1 MEKDITKSYSITELN
16 IVPLVLG
23 AHVDLNNLIVN
34 NSVQFLNINVLES
47 YRAVCEMRVGLYIFI
62 LPAEVLDEWLLPH
75 KGINFIFVQ
84 LFQRRNIPPESSF
97 VDSKQYCMRF
107 ARATYI
113 VCINLVV
120 VELKGLSLL
129 EEFVFHVA
137 QLVGAYVKR
146 QVPCAIDK
154 RFVARGGYMAS

>member
-1 MEKDITKSYSITELN
+1 MCKIRAFLSTMEKDITNSYSITELN

-84 LFQRRNIPPESSF
+84 LLQRRNIRPKALLSILA
-97 VDSKQYCMRF
+97 VLHALR
-107 ARATYI
+107 
-113 VCINLVV
+113 
-120 VELKGLSLL
+120 KGHIHRM
-129 EEFVFHVA
+129 HV
-137 QLVGAYVKR
+137 G
-146 QVPCAIDK
+146 C
-154 RFVARGGYMAS
+154 G